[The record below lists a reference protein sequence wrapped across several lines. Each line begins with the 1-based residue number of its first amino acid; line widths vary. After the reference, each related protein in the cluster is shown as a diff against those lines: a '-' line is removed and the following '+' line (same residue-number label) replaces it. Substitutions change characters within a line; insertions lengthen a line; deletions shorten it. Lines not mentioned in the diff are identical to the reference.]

1 MRGNYYFEDDKER
14 AYWLQRIQT
23 DMCRLRTEPIDDIDY
38 SNEDINPA
46 GIRYIFKEELGYYET
61 YDSNG
66 WEQDTWYHF
75 YNDYEIFS
83 MYYCGYT
90 FELKL
95 SYSEKEE

>member
-1 MRGNYYFEDDKER
+1 MRGNYYFKDRKECD
-14 AYWLQRIQT
+14 YWLQRIQT

-46 GIRYIFKEELGYYET
+46 GIRWIFKEELGYYEI

-75 YNDYEIFS
+75 YNDHEEFT

-90 FELKL
+90 FGLKL

>member
-1 MRGNYYFEDDKER
+1 MRLWHEKLIPYLPRQQLLGQHR
-14 AYWLQRIQT
+14 
-23 DMCRLRTEPIDDIDY
+23 RTEPIDDIDY

-46 GIRYIFKEELGYYET
+46 GIRYIFQEELGYYET

>member
-1 MRGNYYFEDDKER
+1 MRGNYYFKDDKER
-14 AYWLQRIQT
+14 TYWLQRIQT
-23 DMCRLRTEPIDDIDY
+23 DMRRLKTEPIDDIDY

-46 GIRYIFKEELGYYET
+46 GIRYIFREELNYYET

-75 YNDYEIFS
+75 YNDHEVFL